1 MDIDLERRI
10 ARIDRGEGEI
20 NKHAC
25 MQQSSNGAL
34 NLAEEGVN
42 WIETN
47 LVLAGCMAM
56 ISPYLYFRTHS
67 YGSKRKAARWQKV
80 NKAAVSS
87 LSLSL
92 SLSLMEERAWE
103 G

>member
-1 MDIDLERRI
+1 MTRSERATVRMGIDLERRI

-42 WIETN
+42 
-47 LVLAGCMAM
+47 
-56 ISPYLYFRTHS
+56 
-67 YGSKRKAARWQKV
+67 
-80 NKAAVSS
+80 
-87 LSLSL
+87 
-92 SLSLMEERAWE
+92 
-103 G
+103 

>member
-42 WIETN
+42 
-47 LVLAGCMAM
+47 
-56 ISPYLYFRTHS
+56 
-67 YGSKRKAARWQKV
+67 
-80 NKAAVSS
+80 
-87 LSLSL
+87 
-92 SLSLMEERAWE
+92 
-103 G
+103 